1 MGNNFFEWDSD
12 FNTGNATIDSEH
24 FALVGLINLLF
35 ELSVDHQAD
44 DGSSKPLDTQ
54 RIEAITQQ
62 LRAYVVNHFAT
73 EEAMMRDYAIDD
85 RFVAEHLRAHSEFVD
100 VIAQLTG
107 KLASVSAPLAHYE
120 PESTMNDA
128 VAKINEVVEYLIRW
142 LAYHILNVDKSLVR
156 QLEDIQQHGLSP
168 AQAYEAETTK
178 NDASQEPLL
187 KALKVLYRIVHAKN
201 QEIQRKNSELEEKV
215 KQRTAELIAANERLN
230 ALIFEDVLTGLPNR
244 RFVME
249 EVQRLIYQWQRY
261 KMPFS
266 ILFMDVD
273 KFKGVN
279 DTYGHDAGDQVLKWI
294 AAFLKRN
301 VRKTDYACRLAG
313 DEFVILC
320 PHVDGQRALQL
331 AEKLN
336 QLLAAGDEDPLDF
349 WKPSLSIGVAEMD
362 ALIANPG
369 ELLNKA
375 DNAMY
380 LSKTKGGNASTLAQ

>member
-1 MGNNFFEWDSD
+1 MGNTFFEWDND
-12 FNTGNATIDSEH
+12 FNTGNATIDTEH
-24 FALVGLINLLF
+24 FALVGLINQLF

-44 DGSSKPLDTQ
+44 AASGKPLDTP
-54 RIEAITQQ
+54 RIEAISQQ

-73 EEAMMRDYAIDD
+73 EEAMMRDYAIDN

-107 KLASVSAPLAHYE
+107 ELAQVSTPQAHYE
-120 PESTMNDA
+120 PESTMNEA

-156 QLEDIQQHGLSP
+156 QLEDIQQRGLSP
-168 AQAYEAETTK
+168 VQAYEAETAK

-215 KQRTAELIAANERLN
+215 KQRTAELVAANERLN

-301 VRKTDYACRLAG
+301 VRKTDYTCRLAG

-320 PHVDGQRALQL
+320 PHVDGQGALQL
-331 AEKLN
+331 GHKLN
-336 QLLAAGDEDPLDF
+336 QLLAAGGEDPLDF

-375 DNAMY
+375 DSAMY
-380 LSKTKGGNASTLAQ
+380 ISKTKGGNASTLA